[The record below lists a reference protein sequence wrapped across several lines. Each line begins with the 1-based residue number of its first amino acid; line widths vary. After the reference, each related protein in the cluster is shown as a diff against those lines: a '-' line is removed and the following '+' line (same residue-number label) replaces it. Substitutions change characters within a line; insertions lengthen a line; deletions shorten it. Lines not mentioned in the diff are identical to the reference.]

1 MFQKDFTPEE
11 LAGRRK
17 RVLDAIGD
25 DAVALIQGAEKE
37 ASHDLFR
44 QTNDFYY
51 LCGVETPHAYLL
63 LDGRAQ
69 TSALF
74 LPHQSR
80 QRAENEG
87 ELLSADNA
95 EAARALTGVDAVH
108 GIEELGRFLDRASV
122 LYTPLRIGEGA
133 MMSWDTL
140 QASQREVFADPWDG
154 RPDRMRWFVALL
166 RQRCPA
172 TEIRDLAPILN
183 ELRFIKSPREAE
195 LLRMAGKLSALGVT
209 EAMRSTR
216 PGVWEY
222 QLDAVMRY
230 TYLVNG
236 ARDAGYRAIIASGA
250 NIRFGHYRANNAQ
263 LVDGDLILVDCAP
276 DYHYYTSDI
285 GRMWPVNG
293 RYSAVQRELYGFVV
307 EYHKAFLDLIRPG
320 VTAEQITDEAA
331 ERMRGVVERTRWSKP
346 IYAQGARIA
355 LKWAYHMTHPVGMA
369 VHDVGHYR
377 GKSLQPGVV
386 LTLDP
391 TLRVPE
397 EQLYIRSEDTLLITE
412 DGYENFTAAAPLELD
427 DVEATIRQAGM
438 LQSYPAMRG

>member
-1 MFQKDFTPEE
+1 MFQTDFSPEE
-11 LAGRRK
+11 FAGRRR
-17 RVLDAIGD
+17 RVLEAIGS
-25 DAVALIQGAEKE
+25 DAVALVQGAEKE
-37 ASHDLFR
+37 SSHDLFR

-51 LCGVETPHAYLL
+51 LCGVEVPHAYLR
-63 LDGRAQ
+63 LDGR
-69 TSALF
+69 SDVRSLF
-74 LPHQSR
+74 LPHQSQ
-80 QRAENEG
+80 QRKEG
-87 ELLSADNA
+87 EGEILSADNA
-95 EAARALTGVDAVH
+95 DTARVLTGVDAVY
-108 GIEELGRFLDRASV
+108 GIEELSRFLDGV
-122 LYTPLRIGEGA
+122 KLLYTPLRMAEGA

-140 QASQREVFADPWDG
+140 QNAQREVFSDPWDG
-154 RPDRMRWFVALL
+154 RLDRMRSFVALL

-183 ELRFIKSPREAE
+183 ELRFIKRPREVE
-195 LLRMAGKLSALGVT
+195 LLRMAGKLSALGVI

-236 ARDAGYRAIIASGA
+236 ARDAAYRAIIASGA

-263 LVDGDLILVDCAP
+263 LSDGDLVLVDCAP

-293 RYSAVQRELYGFVV
+293 RYSDVQRELVGFVV
-307 EYHKAFLDLIRPG
+307 AYHKVFLDLIRPG
-320 VTAEQITDEAA
+320 VIAEQITAEAA

-346 IYAQGARIA
+346 VYEQAARDA
-355 LKWAYHMTHPVGMA
+355 LRFQFHMTHPVGMA

-377 GKSLQPGVV
+377 GKPLQPGVV

-412 DGYENFTAAAPLELD
+412 NGFENFTADAPLELD
-427 DVEATIRQAGM
+427 DVEQTIKQAGM
-438 LQSYPAMRG
+438 LQSFPALG

>member
-1 MFQKDFTPEE
+1 MFQKDFTPDE
-11 LAGRRK
+11 LAGRRR
-17 RVLDAIGD
+17 RVLDAIGS

-37 ASHDLFR
+37 GSHDLFR

-69 TSALF
+69 TCALF

-80 QRAENEG
+80 QRVENEG

-95 EAARALTGVDAVH
+95 ETTRALTGVNAVY
-108 GIEELGRFLDRASV
+108 GIEELSRFLDGARV
-122 LYTPLRIGEGA
+122 LYTRLRMAEGA

-140 QASQREVFADPWDG
+140 QASQREIFSDPWDG
-154 RPDRMRWFVALL
+154 RPDRMRWFVGLL

-172 TEIRDLAPILN
+172 AEIRDLAPILN
-183 ELRFIKSPREAE
+183 ELRFIKSPREVE
-195 LLRMAGKLSALGVT
+195 LLRMAGKLSALGVI

-216 PGVWEY
+216 PGAWEH

-230 TYLVNG
+230 IYLVNG

-263 LVDGDLILVDCAP
+263 LTDGDLVLVDCAP

-293 RYSAVQRELYGFVV
+293 RYSDVQRELYGFVV
-307 EYHKAFLDLIRPG
+307 EYHKAFLELIRPG
-320 VTAEQITDEAA
+320 VTAEQITAEAA
-331 ERMRGVVERTRWSKP
+331 ERMRAVVEATRWSKP
-346 IYAQGARIA
+346 IYAQGARDA

-377 GKSLQPGVV
+377 GKPLQPGVV

-412 DGYENFTAAAPLELD
+412 DGFENFTAAAPLELD
-427 DVEATIRQAGM
+427 DVEATIAQAGM
-438 LQSYPAMRG
+438 LQRFPATRG